1 MNNYGVKMKNSIK
14 LLVAAAFVA
23 GSAAAVADGAA
34 LYKTA
39 CFACHDAG
47 IAGAPK
53 FGDKA
58 LWAPRIATGV
68 DAMVKTVISGKGAM
82 PPNGGTQMTAAQIH
96 EVVEYMAAAAK

>member
-1 MNNYGVKMKNSIK
+1 MKKSIQ

-23 GSAAAVADGAA
+23 GSSAALADGAS

-47 IAGAPK
+47 VAGAPK
-53 FGDKA
+53 FADKA

-68 DAMVKTVISGKGAM
+68 DAMVKTVITGKGAM
-82 PPNGGTQMTAAQIH
+82 PPNGGTQLTEAQIR
-96 EVVEYMAAAAK
+96 EVVIYMADSAK

>member
-1 MNNYGVKMKNSIK
+1 MKQSIR

-23 GSAAAVADGAA
+23 GSAAVFADGAA

-53 FGDKA
+53 FADKK
-58 LWAPRIATGV
+58 LWAPRIATGT
-68 DAMVKTVISGKGAM
+68 DAMVKTVLTGKGAM
-82 PPNGGTQMTAAQIH
+82 PPNGGTQLTEAQIR

>member
-1 MNNYGVKMKNSIK
+1 MKKTIQ

-23 GSAAAVADGAA
+23 GSTVSFADGAS

-53 FGDKA
+53 FANKE

-68 DAMVKTVISGKGAM
+68 DAMVKVVLTGKGAM
-82 PPNGGTQMTAAQIH
+82 PPNGGTQLTEAQIR
-96 EVVEYMAAAAK
+96 EVVEYMANAAK

>member
-1 MNNYGVKMKNSIK
+1 MKLI
-14 LLVAAAFVA
+14 VAAAFVA
-23 GSAAAVADGAA
+23 GSSAAFADGAA

-47 IAGAPK
+47 VAGAPK
-53 FGDKA
+53 FADKA

-68 DAMVKTVISGKGAM
+68 DAMTKTVITGKGAM
-82 PPNGGTQMTAAQIH
+82 PPRGGTQLTDAQIR